1 MTARAHK
8 PRRGFTLLEL
18 LVAISILSVIVSI
31 IYVSFSSVTRAS
43 DVARGVAENIRLHQF
58 LLRNFN
64 QTIPCLHADAAVT
77 VQAYQVLGED
87 LTGPGGPA
95 DKLRFC
101 SAAPLSGSQSLPGV
115 MKVVTFQVVEE
126 SAEEGAGLTG
136 IETEESSEWT
146 DEPAI
151 ALEYSETP
159 LTVDMT
165 LEEDDMLE
173 SSESG
178 QQEYASWR
186 VPVSSFDAL
195 YFDGEE
201 WVTSWNSMDSGLIPW
216 AVKIRINFS
225 KSEADWNAEQ
235 AAGISPEED
244 PDFEMTYVLP
254 AGAGTREPFLELN
267 PAAAAQAEQD
277 LFRREETTKP

>member
-1 MTARAHK
+1 MIARAQEKHT
-8 PRRGFTLLEL
+8 GFTLLEL

-43 DVARGVAENIRLHQF
+43 EVARGVAENIRLHQF

-64 QTIPCLHADAAVT
+64 QTVPSLHADAAVT

-87 LTGPGGPA
+87 LSGVAGPA
-95 DKLRFC
+95 DRLRFC
-101 SAAPLSGSQSLPGV
+101 SSTPLTGSKSLPGV
-115 MKVVTFQVVEE
+115 LKVVTYQVVDE
-126 SAEEGAGLTG
+126 SAEEGSGLTG
-136 IETEESSEWT
+136 IETEEPAEWT
-146 DEPAI
+146 DAPAI
-151 ALEYSETP
+151 ALEYTEAP

-165 LEEDDMLE
+165 LEEDEMLE
-173 SSESG
+173 TSETA

-186 VPVSSFDAL
+186 VPVSSFDVA

-201 WVTSWNSMDSGLIPW
+201 WVTSWNSLDKGLIPW
-216 AVKIRINFS
+216 AIKIRINFR
-225 KSEADWNAEQ
+225 KTEADWTAEY

-254 AGAGTREPFLELN
+254 AGAGTSEPFLELN
-267 PAAAAQAEQD
+267 PAAAAQAERD
-277 LFRREETTKP
+277 LFRREEKKP